1 MLKQRQE
8 AQMRNS
14 GSMAILLGALVLGLN
29 TGCASGVPNVAAE
42 QQVGDA
48 SVTAGVKAAIAG
60 EPALKGSEI
69 QVDTN
74 QGVVQLSG
82 FVSSAE
88 DVATAAAVARTVRGV
103 KSVRNDLRL
112 K

>member
-1 MLKQRQE
+1 
-8 AQMRNS
+8 MRNTAS
-14 GSMAILLGALVLGLN
+14 ITALLAALGLASV
-29 TGCASGVPNVAAE
+29 TGCASGGPGMAAE
-42 QQVGDA
+42 QQVDDA

-60 EPALKGSEI
+60 EAALKGSEI

-88 DVATAAAVARTVRGV
+88 DVATAAAVARTVKGV